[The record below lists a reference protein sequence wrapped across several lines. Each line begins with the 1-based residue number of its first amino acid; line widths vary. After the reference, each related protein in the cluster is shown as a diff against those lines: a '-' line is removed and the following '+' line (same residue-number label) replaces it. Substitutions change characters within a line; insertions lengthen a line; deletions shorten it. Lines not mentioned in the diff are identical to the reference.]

1 MIINWINKKVKQ
13 FKEASE
19 MERKRQEYHLNLI
32 ESEKEIE
39 IQNKRNELIDLRRIT
54 IGNVMYINS
63 YINTLTSN
71 LNSAKGNSA
80 AETKRKRIWIRS
92 KIDWLSNKLTEE
104 NAMFTY
110 YDNLIKSQ

>member
-1 MIINWINKKVKQ
+1 MIINWINKKVNQ
-13 FKEASE
+13 FKQDSE
-19 MERKRQEYHLNLI
+19 LERKRI
-32 ESEKEIE
+32 ESEREIE

-63 YINTLTSN
+63 YINTLNSN

-92 KIDWLSNKLTEE
+92 KMEWLANKLTEE

>member
-1 MIINWINKKVKQ
+1 MIINWINKKVNQ
-13 FKEASE
+13 FKQNSE
-19 MERKRQEYHLNLI
+19 LERKRI
-32 ESEKEIE
+32 EFEREIE

-92 KIDWLSNKLTEE
+92 KIEWLSNKLTEE
-104 NAMFTY
+104 NVMFTY